1 MRAKFSKMPL
11 KLGNNEDSR
20 RWFQVLASLR

>member
-11 KLGNNEDSR
+11 KLANDEHSR
-20 RWFQVLASLR
+20 HWFQVLASLR